1 VDVTVLSGRYELGP
15 PLGTGGMGEVFE
27 AHDRKLGRRVA
38 VKLLLPTVAD
48 PNARARFVREVQVAA
63 ALTHPNLV
71 TVYDVGTEGTRPYF
85 VMEVVDGRTLAAAL
99 RDGPLPVD
107 EATRIAGGMLA
118 GLGAAHARG
127 LVHRDVKP
135 GNVLLGTD
143 GAVKLTDF
151 GIAKAAHDATTALTA
166 TGQMVGTPSYLS
178 PEQVGG
184 EAVGPATDVYA
195 AGVVLYEMLAG
206 TPPFRG
212 DSAVATALQHRQ
224 APVPPLTERRPDVP
238 PRVAQVVG
246 RALEKDPAA
255 RFADADTMRGALAAS
270 TRTASVATAADT
282 TIAHQTSVLPAATSP
297 SGRGGNGPRKRRW
310 VPAAVVGAVIGLA
323 LVGGALVLTDGDDSG
338 GGDPAAAVEPSTST
352 STSTSTTTTT
362 VPTSQDLSQLAAVL
376 AGDPAAYGPRGP
388 ELLEGILEILGG
400 EDEDGKTARHLFDEV
415 PKWTSRGELD
425 PEIGGLAQQFLVP
438 YLEGTGDQD
447 DKDKDPG
454 RGKGQGE
461 GGFDPGGRGGEGD

>member
-1 VDVTVLSGRYELGP
+1 MTVLSGRYELGP
-15 PLGTGGMGEVFE
+15 RLGTGGMGEVFE

-48 PNARARFVREVQVAA
+48 PNARARFVREVQLAA

-99 RDGPLPVD
+99 RDGPLPID
-107 EATRIAGGMLA
+107 EATRVADGMLA
-118 GLGAAHARG
+118 GLGAAHERG

-135 GNVLLGTD
+135 GNVLLGTN

-184 EAVGPATDVYA
+184 EAVGPTTDVYA
-195 AGVVLYEMLAG
+195 SGVVLYEMLAG
-206 TPPFRG
+206 APPFRG
-212 DSAVATALQHRQ
+212 DSAIATALQHRQ
-224 APVPPLTERRPDVP
+224 APVPPLVERRPDVP
-238 PRVAQVVG
+238 PALAQVVG

-270 TRTASVATAADT
+270 TRVAPAESVGDT
-282 TIAHQTSVLPAATSP
+282 TIAHQTSVLPAPAAP
-297 SGRGGNGPRKRRW
+297 PGRGREGRRRRRW
-310 VPAAVVGAVIGLA
+310 VPAVVIGALVGLA
-323 LVGGALVLTDGDDSG
+323 LVGGALVLTDGDDSSQ

-362 VPTSQDLSQLAAVL
+362 VPPPQDLSQLAAIL
-376 AGDPAAYGPRGP
+376 AGNPTAYGPRGP
-388 ELLEGILEILGG
+388 ELLDGILEILAG
-400 EDEDGKTARHLFDEV
+400 EDADGKTARHLFDEV

-425 PEIGGLAQQFLVP
+425 AEVGGLAQQFLVP
-438 YLEGTGDQD
+438 YLSGTGDQD
-447 DKDKDPG
+447 EDQGPGNGRDKK
-454 RGKGQGE
+454 E
-461 GGFDPGGRGGEGD
+461 GFDLPDLLPGDQGD